1 MVSVRFLSF
10 KLFYNCIPV
19 HKIHFTRRVAKGMR
33 GERRQ
38 GRTRRRNAWYVGI
51 EKLFV
56 KTFATVLLTSLV
68 PDSPTWINFAFHR
81 KAGRDILSSQR
92 TCRQYI
98 VCYNDNLHFHVFSDH
113 CTIHLCLGVFVIV
126 LFSSRWMGITY
137 LTTKLVLLSTLI
149 EYLDSRTFLIEG
161 VSYDLPSWYNC
172 L

>member
-1 MVSVRFLSF
+1 MNHLPCVKSHQSISF
-10 KLFYNCIPV
+10 TQGWREVEGIQDPREA
-19 HKIHFTRRVAKGMR
+19 HKGRERSTRQW
-33 GERRQ
+33 GEHS
-38 GRTRRRNAWYVGI
+38 
-51 EKLFV
+51 LPFV
-56 KTFATVLLTSLV
+56 KTFATVLLTSFV

-92 TCRQYI
+92 TYRQYI

-113 CTIHLCLGVFVIV
+113 CTIHLCLGVFAIG
-126 LFSSRWMGITY
+126 LFSSRWRGINY

-149 EYLDSRTFLIEG
+149 EELDSRTFLIEG